1 MHDTRQLFRGDFWTD
16 PYPAYTKLRQSAPV
30 TRLEQDGTE
39 TWLLTRY
46 KDVRAALADPRLS
59 KDWRHTLP
67 PEQRADA
74 PGPAVTMMVLMDPPD
89 HTRLRRLVSLAFTVR
104 RMEGLR
110 PRVRQISHELIEA
123 LPTSGPVDI
132 LAHYAFLLPVLVIC
146 ELLGV
151 PPEDRG
157 DFAAWSNTVLDESA
171 PGKGAEAMGKLHTY
185 LSDLIEVKREQPDS
199 GLISALIGHADEDK
213 LSHSELVGMSLMLLI
228 AGHETT
234 VNLIGNGLL
243 ALLTHPDQL
252 ALLREDPDLL
262 QPAIEEFLR
271 WESPVHSISTFYT
284 TEDVEYSGVTIPG
297 GSVVHLSLAA
307 ANRDPERFADADEL
321 RIDRTDSGHVAFS
334 HGLHHCLGAQLARV
348 EGQEAIR
355 ALITTR
361 PDMVL
366 GAAPAD
372 LAYRHSRI
380 VRGLKELPVLLSK

>member
-1 MHDTRQLFRGDFWTD
+1 MSETQQLFRGDFWTD
-16 PYPAYTKLRQSAPV
+16 PYPAYAKLRESAPV
-30 TRLEQDGTE
+30 TRLEQEGIE

-46 KDVRAALADPRLS
+46 QDVRAALADPRLS
-59 KDWRHTLP
+59 KDWRYTLP

-74 PGPAVTMMVLMDPPD
+74 PGPSVTMMVLMDPPD

-110 PRVRQISHELIEA
+110 PRVRQLSHDLIEA
-123 LPTSGPVDI
+123 LPRSGPVDI

-171 PGKGAEAMGKLHTY
+171 PGKAAEAMGKLHSY
-185 LSDLIEVKREQPDS
+185 LSDLIEVKREQPDA

-252 ALLREDPDLL
+252 AQLLDNPGLT

-297 GSVVHLSLAA
+297 GSAVHLSLAA
-307 ANRDPERFADADEL
+307 ANRDPERFADAEEL
-321 RIDRTDSGHVAFS
+321 RIDRSDAGHVAFS

-355 ALITTR
+355 TLITSR

-366 GAAPAD
+366 AVTPAD
-372 LAYRHSRI
+372 LEYRHSRI
-380 VRGLKELPVLLSK
+380 VRGLKELPVLLNQ